1 MTNTITQLLP
11 ALRRFAYSLTGN
23 QADADDV
30 VQITIEKLLVKGLP
44 DNIEPLKWA
53 FKVCRNVW
61 IDEYRSQKVRQK
73 SVNDPQL
80 HEAAS
85 NDEQNNLADTQ
96 TLQRVNN
103 ALTSLPNEQREIV
116 SLVAVQ
122 GMAYKDVA
130 SILDIP
136 VGTVMSKL
144 SRARS
149 ALYQLI
155 KPDFSK
161 ENA

>member
-1 MTNTITQLLP
+1 MTNTLTSLLP
-11 ALRRFAYSLTGN
+11 ALRRFAFSLTGN

-30 VQITIEKLLVKGLP
+30 VQITIEKLLVKGIP
-44 DNIEPLKWA
+44 DDIEPLKWA

-61 IDEYRSQKVRQK
+61 IDEYRSQKVRLKAVQNTDLQEPK
-73 SVNDPQL
+73 CDDGQEHLATSQTLKRVNHALTTLP
-80 HEAAS
+80 
-85 NDEQNNLADTQ
+85 DEQRA
-96 TLQRVNN
+96 
-103 ALTSLPNEQREIV
+103 II

-130 SILDIP
+130 HTLDIP

-155 KPDFSK
+155 KPDFTK

>member
-1 MTNTITQLLP
+1 MKHTVTRILP
-11 ALRRFAYSLTGN
+11 ALRRFAFSLTGN
-23 QADADDV
+23 QADADDI
-30 VQITIEKLLVKGLP
+30 VQMTVEKLLLKGIP
-44 DNIEPLKWA
+44 EDIEPLKWA

-61 IDEYRSQKVRQK
+61 IDEYRSQKVRLKAVQNTALQEP
-73 SVNDPQL
+73 V
-80 HEAAS
+80 S
-85 NDEQNNLADTQ
+85 NDEQHDYATKE
-96 TLQRVNN
+96 TLNHVNN
-103 ALTSLPNEQREIV
+103 ALSTLPDEQRAIV

-130 SILDIP
+130 QTLEIP

-144 SRARS
+144 SRARA